1 VGYGPDAEG
10 HVSMNFGPLNQ
21 VGGERRLNVAVSRAR
36 YEMKV
41 FSTLTADM
49 IDMNRTDAE
58 GVRGLKEFLDFAQK
72 GTQALSQD
80 DVAALQKK
88 ETISEVIAGDLRKR
102 GYEVDTQIGCSGFR
116 IDAAIVDPDDK
127 GRYLLGLL
135 CDGDSYREA
144 KTARDREI
152 CQPAVLH
159 ALGWNIL
166 KVWTVDWWNNQE
178 TVLNAID
185 NAVKE
190 AKERKAMPQ
199 PEPIAPKPKPIE
211 VEKLASAPVNTDLSG
226 GIHKIDYTAAQ
237 IEPNNEGLESMLN
250 PLKGANVIHQMKEVI
265 STEGPITRSLLFKR
279 ILSIWGVSRLSQRSE
294 YSLSGLIDAFHPVST
309 KEGDSVVYWPAETKD
324 YNTFRPSGDRDI
336 TDIPV
341 EEVANAILF
350 SLGQVLAAPAADL
363 CKMAANQLGFTRV
376 GINVDAATRQ
386 AMELLLKRRLVTEK
400 DGKIAK
406 A

>member
-1 VGYGPDAEG
+1 
-10 HVSMNFGPLNQ
+10 MF
-21 VGGERRLNVAVSRAR
+21 R
-36 YEMKV
+36 
-41 FSTLTADM
+41 
-49 IDMNRTDAE
+49 
-58 GVRGLKEFLDFAQK
+58 
-72 GTQALSQD
+72 
-80 DVAALQKK
+80 
-88 ETISEVIAGDLRKR
+88 
-102 GYEVDTQIGCSGFR
+102 FR

-211 VEKLASAPVNTDLSG
+211 VEKLVSAPVNTDLSG

-294 YSLSGLIDAFHPVST
+294 YSLSGLIGLST
-309 KEGDSVVYWPAETKD
+309 LSPPKRGFCSILASRNKGLQHIPSIG
-324 YNTFRPSGDRDI
+324 RP
-336 TDIPV
+336 
-341 EEVANAILF
+341 
-350 SLGQVLAAPAADL
+350 
-363 CKMAANQLGFTRV
+363 
-376 GINVDAATRQ
+376 
-386 AMELLLKRRLVTEK
+386 
-400 DGKIAK
+400 
-406 A
+406 